1 MQLPSKLSNRNKA
14 SIILTAVLLV
24 MTFTGCKNQKNEY
37 VEPPPPKVTV
47 NKPTKQN
54 VTDFLEFSGRISAIE
69 KVDIRA
75 RVVGFLQSIHF
86 EEGKFVKKGDLLY
99 EIDPKLYEAL
109 LNETIGELAKRQAR
123 LERAEIEY
131 KRHYKLYKQ
140 NAASEASVVKWK
152 EEIGIAKG
160 DIAADRAAIDKARLE
175 LSYTKIQAPM
185 DGRIGRTLVDVGNLV
200 GAGEYTH
207 LTTVA
212 KYDPIYAYFSV
223 NERDLLKLEKMTREK
238 DVTIKNLG
246 EVTLE
251 LGLANE
257 SGYPQKGRLNFADLE
272 LDSDTGTMLLR
283 GVFPNPGPNYVL
295 LPGFF
300 ARIRLPYAE
309 RKDALLVKERAL
321 GLDQGGRY
329 LLVVNNQNEVEQRY
343 VEIGALAKGM
353 RVIEKGLKADEWVVV
368 KGLQRAIP
376 GAKVDPKQAETIAA
390 DAGDD
395 GSQKDSAQ
403 PQPAAEGSDQ
413 SS

>member
-47 NKPTKQN
+47 NKPTQQN

-99 EIDPKLYEAL
+99 
-109 LNETIGELAKRQAR
+109 IGELAKRQAR

-160 DIAADRAAIDKARLE
+160 EIVAVRAAIDKARLE

-257 SGYPQKGRLNFADLE
+257 SGYPQKGRLNFVPIWNWI
-272 LDSDTGTMLLR
+272 R
-283 GVFPNPGPNYVL
+283 IPGPCCCAVFSPIPVRIMSCY
-295 LPGFF
+295 PGFLPVF
-300 ARIRLPYAE
+300 ACLMPS
-309 RKDALLVKERAL
+309 
-321 GLDQGGRY
+321 
-329 LLVVNNQNEVEQRY
+329 
-343 VEIGALAKGM
+343 AKM
-353 RVIEKGLKADEWVVV
+353 PCW
-368 KGLQRAIP
+368 
-376 GAKVDPKQAETIAA
+376 
-390 DAGDD
+390 
-395 GSQKDSAQ
+395 
-403 PQPAAEGSDQ
+403 
-413 SS
+413 